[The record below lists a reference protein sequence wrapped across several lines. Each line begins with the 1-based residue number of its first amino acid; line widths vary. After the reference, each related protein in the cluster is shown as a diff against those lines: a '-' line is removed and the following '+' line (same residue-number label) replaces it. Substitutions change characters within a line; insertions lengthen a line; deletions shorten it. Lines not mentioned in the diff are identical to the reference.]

1 MRRVWSASQVW
12 DGNSVRGYP
21 AIVAGRIHNVAIDCR
36 TPSQLVR
43 FWAAALG
50 YDVQHDEDRYGAL
63 TDPTGTGPRLLF
75 QVVPEGK
82 VVKNRVH
89 LDVAVPDRD
98 AEIERLVE
106 LGGIRLRDVEEDG
119 EAWTV
124 LQDPEGNEFCVFET

>member
-1 MRRVWSASQVW
+1 MH
-12 DGNSVRGYP
+12 GYP
-21 AIVAGRIHNVAIDCR
+21 ASVAGRIRNVTIDCR
-36 TPSQLVR
+36 SPSQLVR

-50 YDVQHDEDRYGAL
+50 YDVQHDEARYGAL
-63 TDPTGTGPRLLF
+63 PIRPGPARGLLF
-75 QVVPEGK
+75 QVVPEEK

-98 AEIERLVE
+98 AEIERLME

-124 LQDPEGNEFCVFET
+124 LQDPEGNEFCVLET

>member
-1 MRRVWSASQVW
+1 MRLASTVKY
-12 DGNSVRGYP
+12 GRAARARYP
-21 AIVAGRIHNVAIDCR
+21 AIVAGRIHNVAVDCR
-36 TPSQLVR
+36 SPSQLVR

-50 YDVQHDEDRYGAL
+50 YDIQHDEERFGAL

-75 QVVPEGK
+75 QVVPEEK
-82 VVKNRVH
+82 VGKNRVH
-89 LDVAVPDRD
+89 LDVAVSDRD

-106 LGGIRLRDVEEDG
+106 LGGIRLRDVEENG

>member
-1 MRRVWSASQVW
+1 MGW
-12 DGNSVRGYP
+12 DPVHGYP
-21 AIVAGRIHNVAIDCR
+21 ASVPGRIRNVTIDCR
-36 TPSQLVR
+36 TPAQLVR
-43 FWAAALG
+43 FWAAVLG

-63 TDPTGTGPRLLF
+63 TDPAGTGPRLLF

-98 AEIERLVE
+98 AEIQRLVE

-124 LQDPEGNEFCVFET
+124 LQDPEGNEFCVLET

>member
-1 MRRVWSASQVW
+1 MGFPCVGILR
-12 DGNSVRGYP
+12 
-21 AIVAGRIHNVAIDCR
+21 IVAGRIVNVTIDCR
-36 TPSQLVR
+36 SPSQLVR
-43 FWAAALG
+43 FWAAVLD
-50 YDVQHDEDRYGAL
+50 YDVQHDEDLYGAL
-63 TDPTGTGPRLLF
+63 TDPTGRGPRLRF
-75 QVVPEGK
+75 QVVPEEK

-119 EAWTV
+119 DAWTV